1 VAHSVVELAGI
12 AAEFGQPGRALS
24 AIVELRRRL
33 GELEE
38 FQVENART
46 HGWSWSEIAQPLG
59 VTRQAVHSKYARRLE
74 DPTRGTRRR
83 RMVVGADARRSVARA
98 RREAAVLRHPSV
110 GTDHLL
116 LGVLGEK
123 AAAATVSGLGLSL
136 ERVRGAV
143 VELRGPGAGANEP
156 RGAAVPISPRA
167 REALEQSLREA
178 LRLGDEAIG
187 AEHLLLSILR
197 DETSRASRALDR
209 LGVAAAAIEQR
220 LGT

>member
-1 VAHSVVELAGI
+1 MARSVVELAGI
-12 AAEFGQPGRALS
+12 AAEREQPGRALS
-24 AIVELRRRL
+24 AIMELRRRL
-33 GELEE
+33 DELEE
-38 FQVENART
+38 FHVENARG

-59 VTRQAVHSKYARRLE
+59 VTRQAVHSKYAKRLE
-74 DPTRGTRRR
+74 DATRGARRG

-116 LGVLGEK
+116 LWVLGEK
-123 AAAATVSGLGLSL
+123 AAAAAVSGLGLSL

-143 VELRGPGAGANEP
+143 VELRGPGAGTNEP
-156 RGAAVPISPRA
+156 RGAVVPISPRA

-197 DETSRASRALDR
+197 DETSRASRILDR
-209 LGVAAAAIEQR
+209 LGIAAAAIEQR